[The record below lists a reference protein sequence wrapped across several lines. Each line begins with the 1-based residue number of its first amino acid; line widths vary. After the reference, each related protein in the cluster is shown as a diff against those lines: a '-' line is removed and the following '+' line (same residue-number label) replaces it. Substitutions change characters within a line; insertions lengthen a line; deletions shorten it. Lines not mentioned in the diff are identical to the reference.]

1 MARLGSDSSIWSAK
15 IAIAVDGT
23 ALGSPAN
30 KDVEVAIP
38 ATLEAFWD
46 NVDANGYQIRVT
58 TADGITL
65 LEWGRTGTFSKT
77 NRTGGLKILGASGT
91 PTWQAQVA
99 TNTLWL
105 YVGNASITTDAASA
119 TATSS
124 PLTGYLS
131 SQAPVDVIQ
140 VLPEPPGRTA
150 PLREVSIKTTEAV
163 QVWFDVGDRLGKL
176 REPTAGS
183 DEFEELSLVNLSG
196 LDDGGAATVWA
207 PTKTKLVY
215 DGGMY
220 VRCTLDASGLTSGD
234 VVTAL
239 ATFTTTSP
247 EGSTDAQTLEQRLLV
262 RVLDPDDQ

>member
-1 MARLGSDSSIWSAK
+1 MARLGSDSSLWSAK

-46 NVDANGYQIRVT
+46 NVDSSGYQIRVT
-58 TADGITL
+58 SADGVTL

-77 NRTGGLKILGASGT
+77 NRTGGLKILGASGS

-99 TNTLWL
+99 TNILWL
-105 YVGNASITTDAASA
+105 YVGNASIVSDAASA

-131 SQAPVDVIQ
+131 SQAPRSVIP
-140 VLPEPPGRTA
+140 VIPEPAGRTA
-150 PLREVSIKTTEAV
+150 PVNEVSIKTTEAL
-163 QVWFDVGDRLGKL
+163 QVWFDLSDRLGKL

-207 PTKTKLVY
+207 PTKTKVVY
-215 DGGMY
+215 DGGLY
-220 VRCTLDASGLTSGD
+220 IRCTLDASGLTSGD

-247 EGSTDAQTLEQRLLV
+247 EGSGDAQTIEQRLLV